1 MFFCL
6 KASDPLWWALPL
18 PSGPGSSGW
27 ALCLDPGL
35 WASPG
40 IHHGW
45 EEALALELPG
55 PEVMLVV

>member
-6 KASDPLWWALPL
+6 KASDPLWWALPM
-18 PSGPGSSGW
+18 PSGLGSSGRV
-27 ALCLDPGL
+27 LCLDPGL